1 MSICIYE
8 TIEKLISKYCDII
21 LIPKKNMEFFFKNKK
36 IVFDQF
42 SSLENYFQKSL
53 NNNKIIIKEK
63 FIQNFIFQ
71 ETPQLTK
78 IFSIN
83 IDKPTH
89 ELFSKFIQYIDSII
103 KIENIYFFYKK
114 QKLNIYEKI
123 NVENYFNK
131 FLLNLKNNDDIIID
145 VKIEKKFMFESE
157 QNYFS
162 EEIIIDINESVEMLL
177 YKYAK
182 KTNLIKNIDKLYFFI
197 DKKRIEFHEKN
208 ILLEIILENIY
219 LMRI

>member
-42 SSLENYFQKSL
+42 SSIENYFQKSL
-53 NNNKIIIKEK
+53 NNNKIIIEVKL
-63 FIQNFIFQ
+63 IQNFIFQ

-89 ELFSKFIQYIDSII
+89 ELFSKFTQYIDSII

-145 VKIEKKFMFESE
+145 ENLCLNLNKIISQKK
-157 QNYFS
+157 
-162 EEIIIDINESVEMLL
+162 
-177 YKYAK
+177 
-182 KTNLIKNIDKLYFFI
+182 
-197 DKKRIEFHEKN
+197 
-208 ILLEIILENIY
+208 
-219 LMRI
+219 

>member
-1 MSICIYE
+1 
-8 TIEKLISKYCDII
+8 
-21 LIPKKNMEFFFKNKK
+21 MEFFFKNKK

-42 SSLENYFQKSL
+42 SSIENYFQKSL

-63 FIQNFIFQ
+63 FIKNFIFQ

-83 IDKPTH
+83 IDKPSH
-89 ELFSKFIQYIDSII
+89 ELFSKFIQYINSII

>member
-1 MSICIYE
+1 
-8 TIEKLISKYCDII
+8 
-21 LIPKKNMEFFFKNKK
+21 
-36 IVFDQF
+36 
-42 SSLENYFQKSL
+42 
-53 NNNKIIIKEK
+53 
-63 FIQNFIFQ
+63 
-71 ETPQLTK
+71 
-78 IFSIN
+78 
-83 IDKPTH
+83 
-89 ELFSKFIQYIDSII
+89 
-103 KIENIYFFYKK
+103 
-114 QKLNIYEKI
+114 
-123 NVENYFNK
+123 
-131 FLLNLKNNDDIIID
+131 
-145 VKIEKKFMFESE
+145 MFESE

>member
-1 MSICIYE
+1 
-8 TIEKLISKYCDII
+8 
-21 LIPKKNMEFFFKNKK
+21 MEFFFKNKK

-42 SSLENYFQKSL
+42 SSIENYFQKSL

-89 ELFSKFIQYIDSII
+89 ELFSKFIQFFDSII

-162 EEIIIDINESVEMLL
+162 EEIIIEINESVEMLL

>member
-1 MSICIYE
+1 MV
-8 TIEKLISKYCDII
+8 
-21 LIPKKNMEFFFKNKK
+21 FFFKNKK

-53 NNNKIIIKEK
+53 NNNKIIIKVK
-63 FIQNFIFQ
+63 LIQNFIFQ

-123 NVENYFNK
+123 NVEIYFNK